1 MVASEEAEQLMPL
14 GYDCD
19 NALNVDTGDC
29 QDWLSF
35 HRVWGQLSDDALRAI
50 AHHIIAFKTE
60 TNARIYEQDQSPLGF
75 YLLKWGA
82 IELYRR
88 SPIGR
93 SHVLYRNAGQGFGY
107 VPLLQSQTSQVTRA
121 VYQTSAIALSPCE
134 IWFIHQADFKEL
146 AQSYPDIQ
154 IVMSQLLSQDVAQFA
169 ERIAWEQTR
178 IQGLQDYLHPVPH
191 GQQIIGESKASQ
203 KLRQQIETA
212 ATDIQPICIQ
222 GPRGSGKTFVA
233 GLIHAASGLS
243 DRPFAE
249 LDCAQLPRLDGNVDT
264 SALFGIEGGRF
275 GILEL
280 LERGTLLLNNT
291 HLLPRTERDRLF
303 NYLESGI
310 FTRNP
315 SVSLLGSSS
324 NHLPSATAQAWVRLI
339 VASPQKLSLPVPHHT
354 LKLFSLSQRKADIPD
369 LAEHFL
375 TRFSQ
380 AQGRDRIQLDQA
392 DRRRL
397 ISYAYPGN
405 VSELANILSRAVV
418 MTPPGQTLVP
428 EQVLWSV
435 QSDKNSFRI
444 DLLEQIG
451 WLRQFLLSD
460 WWPKRIWWIMMAIF
474 VPVTIAG
481 YLGPQTRESS
491 ITLNLFWAWW
501 WPMYLALFA
510 FVGRVW
516 CAVCPFMIAGEWLRS
531 LSLWLWPRD
540 LLPWPTKWLN
550 RWGAWVLFAGFL
562 VIYLWEKLWD
572 LPHTPYLSSWLLV
585 AIAAGA
591 VICSIIYERRLWCR
605 YLCPIGGMNG
615 MFAKLSMVE
624 LRSSQQV
631 CGSQC
636 QTFGCYKGSDATPVL
651 FDDALPNE
659 GQATEGCPL
668 YSHPAQLQDNR
679 DCVLCMTCLKACPHR
694 SVQLNLRFP
703 ATDLI
708 EEHQGFWAEAALLLL
723 LLGGVFMHHSY
734 QLLALV
740 GWQDIPVDAAHLG
753 VGLPIVAILLSIPAI
768 LIVLTHAIAR
778 GIDPKQPSTLAIIY
792 AYMPLTLAANLTHY
806 IPAAMT
812 EAGQLLP
819 VLARSLG
826 WSGDRWPT
834 VVWSMDVVAFLQGIT
849 LLSAIAFSFYPLVR
863 ISQRPLWSNLPH
875 VVLMISFIAAF
886 FWLMV

>member
-1 MVASEEAEQLMPL
+1 MVASESAEQSLPL
-14 GYDCD
+14 GYQCN
-19 NALNVDTGDC
+19 NALNVDELGC

-35 HRVWGQLSDDALRAI
+35 HRVWGQLSDAALQGI
-50 AHHIIAFKTE
+50 ARHILAFKTE
-60 TNARIYEQDQSPLGF
+60 ADTCIYEQNQSPIGF

-82 IELYRR
+82 VELYRR

-93 SHVLYRNAGQGFGY
+93 SHVLYRSAGNEFGY
-107 VPLLQSQTSQVTRA
+107 VPSFQSQAV
-121 VYQTSAIALSPCE
+121 VYQTGAIALSPCE
-134 IWFIHQADFKEL
+134 IWFIRQADFQKLTQLHPE
-146 AQSYPDIQ
+146 IQ
-154 IVMSQLLSQDVAQFA
+154 MVMSQLLSQDLAQFA

-191 GQQIIGESKASQ
+191 RQEIIGQSKVSQ
-203 KLRQQIETA
+203 KLRQQVETVA
-212 ATDIQPICIQ
+212 ADMQPIIIQ
-222 GPRGSGKTFVA
+222 GPRGSGKTFVS
-233 GLIHAASGLS
+233 GLIHEKSGLS

-249 LDCAQLPRLDGNVDT
+249 LDCAQLPKQKNGDRDT
-264 SALFGIEGGRF
+264 AALFGVEGGTF
-275 GILEL
+275 GVLEL
-280 LERGTLLLNNT
+280 LERGTLLLNNA
-291 HLLPRTERDRLF
+291 HLLPRTECDRLVA
-303 NYLESGI
+303 YLESGM
-310 FTRNP
+310 FTRN
-315 SVSLLGSSS
+315 VSPDSSS
-324 NHLPSATAQAWVRLI
+324 AATVQVWVRLI
-339 VASPQKLSLPVPHHT
+339 FASPQKLLLPIAYHT
-354 LKLFSLSQRKADIPD
+354 LKLFSLSQRKTDIPN

-375 TRFSQ
+375 TQFSQ
-380 AQGRDRIQLDQA
+380 TQGRDRIHLDQA

-405 VSELANILSRAVV
+405 VSELANILNRAVV
-418 MTPPGQTLVP
+418 MTPPGQTVIP

-435 QSDKNSFRI
+435 QSDKNAFRV
-444 DLLEQIG
+444 DLLEQLG
-451 WLRQFLLSD
+451 WLRRFFLSD

-531 LSLWLWPRD
+531 LSLWLWPRE

-550 RWGAWVLFAGFL
+550 RWGAWILFAGFL

-572 LPHTPYLSSWLLV
+572 LPHTPYLSSWLLM

-591 VICSIIYERRLWCR
+591 VICSLIYERRLWCR

-615 MFAKLSMVE
+615 MFAKLSIVE

-636 QTFGCYKGSDATPVL
+636 QTFGCYKGSGETPIL

-659 GQATEGCPL
+659 GQATGGCPL
-668 YSHPAQLQDNR
+668 YSHPAQLPDNR
-679 DCVLCMTCLKACPHR
+679 DCVLCMTCLKACPNR

-708 EEHQGFWAEAALLLL
+708 EDHRGFWAEAALLLL
-723 LLGGVFMHHSY
+723 LLGGVLMHHSQ
-734 QLLALV
+734 QLLALI
-740 GWQDIPVDAAHLG
+740 GWETISIDAAHLG
-753 VGLPIVAILLSIPAI
+753 LSLPVVVALLSIPTGF
-768 LIVLTHAIAR
+768 IVLTHAIAR
-778 GIDPKQPSTLAIIY
+778 WIDPQQPSTLAVIY
-792 AYMPLTLAANLTHY
+792 AYLPLTLAANLTHY

-812 EAGQLLP
+812 EAGQVLP

-826 WSGDRWPT
+826 FSGDRWPS

-849 LLSAIAFSFYPLVR
+849 LLSAIGFSLYPLFR
-863 ISQRPLWSNLPH
+863 ITQRPLWSNLPH
-875 VVLMISFIAAF
+875 LLLMSSFIGFF